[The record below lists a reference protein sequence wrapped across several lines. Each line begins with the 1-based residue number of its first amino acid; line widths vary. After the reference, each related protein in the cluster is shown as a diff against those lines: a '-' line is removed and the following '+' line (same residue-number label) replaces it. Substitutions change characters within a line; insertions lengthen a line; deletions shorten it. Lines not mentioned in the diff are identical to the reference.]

1 MKRFIQILLVVV
13 ILVLPVVTVAAQ
25 GANPPAD
32 AGGVDLVY
40 VGQLLQ
46 ALILAVVPVLAAAV
60 AKWFVEKARV
70 ERARLTNEQQFALDV
85 FIKTAVYAAEQM
97 QLAGF
102 IGDKLTYATVQVQDW
117 LTSQKIYIDVSE
129 IRARIEAAV
138 FTEFNGFAVSA
149 DDNE

>member
-1 MKRFIQILLVVV
+1 MELDFQFI
-13 ILVLPVVTVAAQ
+13 
-25 GANPPAD
+25 
-32 AGGVDLVY
+32 
-40 VGQLLQ
+40 GQLLQ
-46 ALILAVVPVLAAAV
+46 ALILAIVPVLAAAA

-117 LTSQKIYIDVSE
+117 LTAQKIYIDVSE

-138 FTEFNGFAVSA
+138 FTEFNGFAVPA
-149 DDNE
+149 DDE